1 MVIFGITPAAHTFN
15 HESRPDLAVNPE
27 SRVSIRK
34 IPNPEFQIGKSE
46 SRVSKMG
53 NPES

>member
-15 HESRPDLAVNPE
+15 HESRPDLALKSRISSFNKENPE
-27 SRVSIRK
+27 
-34 IPNPEFQIGKSE
+34 PEFQIGKSE
-46 SRVSKMG
+46 SRVSKKG